1 MQTLVTVTIV
11 ANKCCSVYASCNF
24 KENCICELKAIFK
37 YKSNGLKRRFS
48 KWGPQGS
55 WMGFQGVPQQKGELV
70 LIPNVPTKPE
80 TAHKL
85 CSSLKGN
92 LYLYQI
98 LNAALVLIMN
108 YDD

>member
-1 MQTLVTVTIV
+1 M
-11 ANKCCSVYASCNF
+11 
-24 KENCICELKAIFK
+24 
-37 YKSNGLKRRFS
+37 FS
-48 KWGPQGS
+48 KWAPQGS

-85 CSSLKGN
+85 CPSLKGN

-108 YDD
+108 YAKREKAILAEQKLTLFRLSWAHQCSALMSF